1 MSEKVTMP
9 ILTARLA
16 LRTGD
21 TKKESE
27 DFVRELFALIGE
39 MLEKGESVKVNG
51 LGVFKTIDVE
61 QRKSVDVSTGQEMII
76 PTHRKVVF
84 MPDKELAATV
94 NEPFEMFRSVEI
106 GEPEDEDESGDA
118 IDAEEAMLAD
128 APMTPPMESAP
139 ESTADFAADT
149 TIDTTAD
156 TTIDT
161 TTDTATDTTV
171 EYQAETQAEY
181 QIESKAEFPDE
192 PQAESSVDES
202 AAEFVEEEVVEE
214 GVIEDKHDTG
224 NSGEHEEPKK
234 KPRSNYWIGFCTGV
248 VATCLLALISWNI
261 YGIFAYGT
269 EERRAETRKK
279 EAMEKERR
287 EKRNAAYGYH
297 LPESPASAD
306 TVTAVAVVE
315 NVTEEVKAPD
325 AAPTKPSDAKKYD
338 TISKTRYLTTMAKD
352 HYGNYH
358 LWPYIYKANAQYLG
372 HPDRIKP
379 GTKVVIPDLKD
390 YGVDPSNPED
400 IKRAKELGVQ
410 IYSRFR

>member
-106 GEPEDEDESGDA
+106 GEPEDEEESGDA
-118 IDAEEAMLAD
+118 IEAEEALAAD
-128 APMTPPMESAP
+128 APVTAPMDSAP
-139 ESTADFAADT
+139 ESTVGS
-149 TIDTTAD
+149 TIDTMA
-156 TTIDT
+156 
-161 TTDTATDTTV
+161 DTATDTTADTATDTVV
-171 EYQAETQAEY
+171 EYQTETQTEY
-181 QIESKAEFPDE
+181 QTESKAE
-192 PQAESSVDES
+192 PQAESPVNEP
-202 AAEFVEEEVVEE
+202 AEEAVAEEMV
-214 GVIEDKHDTG
+214 EDKHNTG
-224 NSGEHEEPKK
+224 NGVEREEPKK

-287 EKRNAAYGYH
+287 EKRNAVYGYQM
-297 LPESPASAD
+297 PESPASAD
-306 TVTAVAVVE
+306 TVAVVE
-315 NVTEEVKAPD
+315 NVPEEVKAHD

>member
-76 PTHRKVVF
+76 PTHRKIVF

-118 IDAEEAMLAD
+118 IEAEEAMAAD
-128 APMTPPMESAP
+128 APVTAPMDSAP
-139 ESTADFAADT
+139 ESTVGS
-149 TIDTTAD
+149 TIDTMA
-156 TTIDT
+156 
-161 TTDTATDTTV
+161 DTATDTAGDTATDTVV
-171 EYQAETQAEY
+171 EYQTETQAEY
-181 QIESKAEFPDE
+181 QTESKAE
-192 PQAESSVDES
+192 PQAESPVNEP
-202 AAEFVEEEVVEE
+202 AAEAVAEEMVEDEY
-214 GVIEDKHDTG
+214 DAG
-224 NSGEHEEPKK
+224 NDVKREEPKE

-287 EKRNAAYGYH
+287 EKRNAVYGYQM
-297 LPESPASAD
+297 PESPASSD
-306 TVTAVAVVE
+306 TVAVVE
-315 NVTEEVKAPD
+315 DVPEEVKAPD